1 LSCNDRSCKNSSSFG
16 VQQVV
21 FHMQREWHSRDT
33 RLHPVLKVGYGFD
46 SPHPLSSF
54 LLWQSKFSPQARA
67 RVTFIPTRFMA
78 YKLVIATNTETV
90 LRPVK

>member
-1 LSCNDRSCKNSSSFG
+1 MNAILFAYERQLVALQMSYCFYTSGRCKTIFSE
-16 VQQVV
+16 
-21 FHMQREWHSRDT
+21 H
-33 RLHPVLKVGYGFD
+33 Y
-46 SPHPLSSF
+46 PLSSF

>member
-1 LSCNDRSCKNSSSFG
+1 MNAILFAYERQLVALQMSYCFYRSGRCKTIFSE
-16 VQQVV
+16 
-21 FHMQREWHSRDT
+21 H
-33 RLHPVLKVGYGFD
+33 Y
-46 SPHPLSSF
+46 PLSSF

-78 YKLVIATNTETV
+78 YTLVIATNTETV